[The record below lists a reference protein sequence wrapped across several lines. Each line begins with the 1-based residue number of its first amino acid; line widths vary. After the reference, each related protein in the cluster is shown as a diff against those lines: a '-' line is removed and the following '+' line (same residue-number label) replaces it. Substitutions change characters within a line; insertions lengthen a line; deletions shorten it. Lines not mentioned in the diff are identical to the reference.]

1 MLYLIELR
9 DSITLI
15 SLIENLNIFTAMKI
29 MRMMKI
35 CFFNSFDRQS
45 FVIITIF
52 SLICKIK
59 KVNLL
64 IKLSIVNILLFL
76 YSFFIDLRME
86 EWYYF
91 E

>member
-1 MLYLIELR
+1 MSFLKRLSLGYYWDYLQP
-9 DSITLI
+9 
-15 SLIENLNIFTAMKI
+15 
-29 MRMMKI
+29 
-35 CFFNSFDRQS
+35 FFNSFVRQS

-52 SLICKIK
+52 SLIGRKIW